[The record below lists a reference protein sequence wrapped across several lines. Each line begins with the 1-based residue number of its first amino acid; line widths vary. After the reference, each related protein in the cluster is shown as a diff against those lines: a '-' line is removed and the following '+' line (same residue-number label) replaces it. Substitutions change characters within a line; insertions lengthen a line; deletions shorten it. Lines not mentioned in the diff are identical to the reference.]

1 MATDLP
7 HTIPSEVSTI
17 TMAEHPTIEQLR
29 TSDAPFVLADQQGI
43 VLAINQAFQRVYGW
57 SDAELVGAPLGHI
70 LPEAFLMS
78 HQLGFTRF
86 QASGTSTVLGH
97 PLRLRTRCS
106 DGSEIVSEHF
116 ILAEKQNDQ
125 WVFGASLTPL
135 PEGVPPDQ
143 TAPHGH
149 QGS

>member
-1 MATDLP
+1 MISIKLVQQVADN
-7 HTIPSEVSTI
+7 
-17 TMAEHPTIEQLR
+17 PTIEELS
-29 TSDAPFVLADQQGI
+29 TSDAPFVLADHQGN
-43 VLAINQAFQRVYGW
+43 VLALNPAFERVYGW
-57 SDAELVGAPLGHI
+57 SESDLVGSSLGNI

-86 QASGTSTVLGH
+86 QSSGTSTVLGH

-135 PEGVPPDQ
+135 PEGIPPDQ
-143 TAPHGH
+143 TAPHGS
-149 QGS
+149 QAS